1 LGADDARSSG
11 SSPVLTAMNGD
22 WSEEVDERHLA
33 GPDGEEVDEFG
44 VRNRHSGRR
53 AGGSSLAF
61 AVQPLKNLARGGS
74 PTESKEGP

>member
-22 WSEEVDERHLA
+22 WSEEVE
-33 GPDGEEVDEFG
+33 EFG
-44 VRNRHSGRR
+44 VRNRYSGRS

-61 AVQPLKNLARGGS
+61 AVQPLKNLAGGGS